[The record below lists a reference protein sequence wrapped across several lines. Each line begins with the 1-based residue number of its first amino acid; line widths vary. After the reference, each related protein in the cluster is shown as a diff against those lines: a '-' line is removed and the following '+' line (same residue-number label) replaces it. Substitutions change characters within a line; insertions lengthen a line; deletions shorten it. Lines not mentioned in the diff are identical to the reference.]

1 MDTSFTETFTEVFG
15 CSSPPPPSTS
25 ITTSI
30 PGVVESSCSGCSE
43 VSELSFSVQQIHSS
57 PPPAPPAP
65 PASSSSVEKVVVIP
79 PPRPI
84 AKSGE
89 ASPTQVQPRKLSTA
103 IATAANSNH
112 PVLAGRPTV
121 VVPYLSDLHNSN
133 SNHSDSNSSTPIHHN
148 TKKNNKNSNSNMAS
162 PPPKSMIR
170 RTPPR
175 SAPPKILPSRHH
187 SMNLEP
193 TRSVAPAPI
202 VEQEQQETTTT
213 TTTSFGISRPKPK
226 LHRAHSVPIPN
237 AGHRLDHQFRID
249 PHPLRLDAWS
259 EPAAETFSIRGPAYL
274 KDKKKMA
281 SEPSA
286 FSLLTVD
293 LIQSNVPLHGGM
305 CAHPLERVQQ
315 ALKREAKTGIR
326 ELPAFVFAVNLCVP
340 GCAGVFY
347 HAVSYFGINQATMA
361 DIYSQSSPFGR
372 LMHKFLFGDDD
383 AFRNQTF
390 KLIPRIVQGNFVVKK
405 AVGSKPSILGK
416 KIKQY
421 YIRGGSGFS
430 ASGESDLNQS
440 NQNQQPLRYFE
451 VLVDIASDAVAQRIV
466 KLALGYC
473 KTMVVDMMYLLE
485 GTEEATLPERIL
497 GGVRMKNIDFK
508 EKDGKRTVPAMDYY

>member
-1 MDTSFTETFTEVFG
+1 
-15 CSSPPPPSTS
+15 
-25 ITTSI
+25 
-30 PGVVESSCSGCSE
+30 
-43 VSELSFSVQQIHSS
+43 
-57 PPPAPPAP
+57 
-65 PASSSSVEKVVVIP
+65 VVVIP

-112 PVLAGRPTV
+112 PVLAGRPTL
-121 VVPYLSDLHNSN
+121 VVPYLSDLP
-133 SNHSDSNSSTPIHHN
+133 PIY
-148 TKKNNKNSNSNMAS
+148 NNNNNNNNNNNIHMAS
-162 PPPKSMIR
+162 QSPPTKSMIHR
-170 RTPPR
+170 NTPPR
-175 SAPPKILPSRHH
+175 SAPPKMGLLSRHH

-193 TRSVAPAPI
+193 QQKHNNSSQRSALQVAPAPI
-202 VEQEQQETTTT
+202 VEQEQQQQQQQETTTT
-213 TTTSFGISRPKPK
+213 TTPTIAAALSIPKPKPK

-237 AGHRLDHQFRID
+237 VAGSNRTDQQFRID

-259 EPAAETFSIRGPAYL
+259 EPAAENFQIRGPLYI
-274 KDKKKMA
+274 KDKKKI
-281 SEPSA
+281 SSVPSA
-286 FSLLTVD
+286 FQLLTVD

-315 ALKREAKTGIR
+315 ALKREAATGIQ
-326 ELPAFVFAVNLCVP
+326 ELPAFIFAVNLCVP
-340 GCAGVFY
+340 GAAGVFY
-347 HAVSYFGINQATMA
+347 HAVSYFGINDEVMT
-361 DIYSQSSPFGR
+361 DIRSPLPSPFGR
-372 LMHKFLFGDDD
+372 LMHKFLFGDDND
-383 AFRNQTF
+383 FRNQTF

-430 ASGESDLNQS
+430 ASSSGSGSDPKQNHP
-440 NQNQQPLRYFE
+440 NPQNQQQHQLRYLE

-508 EKDGKRTVPAMDYY
+508 DKDGKRTVPAMDYY